1 MRKRL
6 VCLLLTLCMLFPL
19 MAAGEETAEETE
31 NGEMEQF
38 LPFEGAIPV
47 LENEWL
53 TLYFTPDYNGLCVQ
67 DHRNGRQWY
76 SQVQESQIPEGT
88 RVNKTWAKRGQSLFL
103 LNYTDVQAAT
113 GNVVMTDTVAGE
125 PVKTTEIQ
133 NEAFRLTFDFETL
146 GLKLALEFRLEE
158 DSLLVTIPFDS
169 IEERDVNVITRVALL
184 PFLGSANDWE
194 DGYILYPNGCGELYR
209 FKDEKYRTNALS
221 TFTLPVYAPHMTQAA
236 GFPLGVE
243 TDMNVDSSAFVANL
257 PAFGL
262 KKGDAAMAAVIEA
275 GDEDSDIVVNP
286 GGVSLPVN
294 NAYVNLVYR
303 NNYGTRG
310 QQINVG
316 GSTELSYVS
325 LLTDREIR
333 SGDRKVRYVFLTE
346 KDADYSG
353 MARAVRKSY
362 QERGILT
369 RLEDAPDVCLDVFC
383 TVEQQQ
389 VLTKEMLTFTNFAQA
404 RQMVE
409 WFLEQGYDLAVNVKG
424 WGSKGILGYPVY
436 TPAAASSGGEKE
448 LTELAE
454 FCAEHQVGLNLQVN
468 PVKLKEGNDGFLPLT
483 NAARDGND
491 YIYSI
496 AVGKKTYYLQN
507 HAFATEQLK
516 KLRAYQQRTGASGL
530 TFEDLGSYLFD
541 DFAGGTLMRSDYVDL
556 WQNALTEEDA
566 LIGGNGCMLGTV
578 SLLREIPEQSSLISL
593 GDESVPF
600 YQMVVHGSV
609 AYTGQPVNLFYDDV
623 GQLLKMVEYGYTPCF
638 ELTGEG
644 VSRLSSTDYQMLFSA
659 RFDTWKDEIADYA
672 ADFIEWSEQIGTRSF
687 TEHRQLSA
695 NVYESVF
702 EDVHVLVNYG
712 SEEEMGVPAGGW
724 RLVKEGKS
732 NE

>member
-19 MAAGEETAEETE
+19 MAAGEETAEKTE

-38 LPFEGAIPV
+38 LPFEGTIPV

-169 IEERDVNVITRVALL
+169 IEERNVNVITRVALL

-209 FKDEKYRTNALS
+209 FKEEKYRTNALS
-221 TFTLPVYAPHMTQAA
+221 TFTLPVYSPHITQAA
-236 GFPLGVE
+236 GLPLGVE

-389 VLTKEMLTFTNFAQA
+389 VLTKEMLTFTTFAQA

-409 WFLEQGYDLAVNVKG
+409 WFLEQGYDLTVNVKG

-448 LTELAE
+448 LAELAE
-454 FCAEHQVGLNLQVN
+454 FCAEHQVGLKLQVN

-672 ADFIEWSEQIGTRSF
+672 SDFIEWSEQIGTRSF

-702 EDVHVLVNYG
+702 EDVRVLVNYG

>member
-19 MAAGEETAEETE
+19 MAAGEETAEKTE

-113 GNVVMTDTVAGE
+113 GNVVMTDTVVGE

-209 FKDEKYRTNALS
+209 FKEEKYRTNALS
-221 TFTLPVYAPHMTQAA
+221 TFTLPVYAPHITQAA

-383 TVEQQQ
+383 TVEQQL
-389 VLTKEMLTFTNFAQA
+389 VLTKEMLTFTTFAQA

-409 WFLEQGYDLAVNVKG
+409 WFLEQGYDLTVNVKG

-448 LTELAE
+448 LAELAE
-454 FCAEHQVGLNLQVN
+454 FCAEHQVGLKLQVN

-491 YIYSI
+491 YVYSI

-507 HAFATEQLK
+507 HAFAAEQLK

-644 VSRLSSTDYQMLFSA
+644 VSRLSSTDYKMLFSA

-702 EDVHVLVNYG
+702 EDVRVLVNYG

>member
-19 MAAGEETAEETE
+19 MAAGEETAEKTE

-38 LPFEGAIPV
+38 LPFEGTIPV

-169 IEERDVNVITRVALL
+169 IEERNVNVITRVALL

-209 FKDEKYRTNALS
+209 FKEEKYRTNALS
-221 TFTLPVYAPHMTQAA
+221 TFTLPVYSPHITQAA

-262 KKGDAAMAAVIEA
+262 KKGNAAMAAVIEA

-389 VLTKEMLTFTNFAQA
+389 VLTKEMLTFTTFAQA

-409 WFLEQGYDLAVNVKG
+409 WFLEQGYDLTVNVKG

-448 LTELAE
+448 LAELTE
-454 FCAEHQVGLNLQVN
+454 FCAEHQVGLKLQVN

-702 EDVHVLVNYG
+702 EDVRVLVNYG

>member
-19 MAAGEETAEETE
+19 MAAGEETAEKTE

-38 LPFEGAIPV
+38 LPFEGTIPV

-209 FKDEKYRTNALS
+209 FKEEKYRTNALS
-221 TFTLPVYAPHMTQAA
+221 TFTLPVYSPHITQAA

-262 KKGDAAMAAVIEA
+262 KKGNAAMAAVIEA

-383 TVEQQQ
+383 TVEQHQ
-389 VLTKEMLTFTNFAQA
+389 VLTKEMLTFTTFAQA

-409 WFLEQGYDLAVNVKG
+409 WFLEQGYDLTVNVKG

-448 LTELAE
+448 LAELAE
-454 FCAEHQVGLNLQVN
+454 FCAEHQVGLKLQVN

-507 HAFATEQLK
+507 HAFATEELK

-702 EDVHVLVNYG
+702 EDVRVLVNYG

>member
-19 MAAGEETAEETE
+19 MAAGEETAEKTE

-209 FKDEKYRTNALS
+209 FKEEKYRTNALS
-221 TFTLPVYAPHMTQAA
+221 TFTLPVYAPHITQAS

-389 VLTKEMLTFTNFAQA
+389 VLTKEMLTFTTFAQA

-409 WFLEQGYDLAVNVKG
+409 WFLEQGYDLTVNVKG

-448 LTELAE
+448 LAELAE
-454 FCAEHQVGLNLQVN
+454 FCAEHQVGLKLQVN

-702 EDVHVLVNYG
+702 EDVRVLVNYG

>member
-1 MRKRL
+1 M
-6 VCLLLTLCMLFPL
+6 
-19 MAAGEETAEETE
+19 
-31 NGEMEQF
+31 
-38 LPFEGAIPV
+38 
-47 LENEWL
+47 
-53 TLYFTPDYNGLCVQ
+53 
-67 DHRNGRQWY
+67 
-76 SQVQESQIPEGT
+76 
-88 RVNKTWAKRGQSLFL
+88 
-103 LNYTDVQAAT
+103 
-113 GNVVMTDTVAGE
+113 
-125 PVKTTEIQ
+125 
-133 NEAFRLTFDFETL
+133 
-146 GLKLALEFRLEE
+146 
-158 DSLLVTIPFDS
+158 
-169 IEERDVNVITRVALL
+169 
-184 PFLGSANDWE
+184 
-194 DGYILYPNGCGELYR
+194 
-209 FKDEKYRTNALS
+209 
-221 TFTLPVYAPHMTQAA
+221 
-236 GFPLGVE
+236 
-243 TDMNVDSSAFVANL
+243 
-257 PAFGL
+257 
-262 KKGDAAMAAVIEA
+262 
-275 GDEDSDIVVNP
+275 
-286 GGVSLPVN
+286 
-294 NAYVNLVYR
+294 
-303 NNYGTRG
+303 
-310 QQINVG
+310 
-316 GSTELSYVS
+316 
-325 LLTDREIR
+325 
-333 SGDRKVRYVFLTE
+333 
-346 KDADYSG
+346 
-353 MARAVRKSY
+353 
-362 QERGILT
+362 
-369 RLEDAPDVCLDVFC
+369 
-383 TVEQQQ
+383 
-389 VLTKEMLTFTNFAQA
+389 
-404 RQMVE
+404 
-409 WFLEQGYDLAVNVKG
+409 
-424 WGSKGILGYPVY
+424 Y

-448 LTELAE
+448 LAELAE
-454 FCAEHQVGLNLQVN
+454 FCAEHQVGLKLQVN

-702 EDVHVLVNYG
+702 EDVRVLVNYG

>member
-19 MAAGEETAEETE
+19 MAAGKETAEKTE

-38 LPFEGAIPV
+38 LPFEGTIPV

-209 FKDEKYRTNALS
+209 FKEEKYRTNALS
-221 TFTLPVYAPHMTQAA
+221 TFTLPVYSPHITQAA

-262 KKGDAAMAAVIEA
+262 KKGNAAMAAVIEA

-389 VLTKEMLTFTNFAQA
+389 VLTKEMLTFTTFAQA

-409 WFLEQGYDLAVNVKG
+409 WFLEQGYDLTVNVKG

-448 LTELAE
+448 LAELAE
-454 FCAEHQVGLNLQVN
+454 FCAEHQVGLKLQVN

-507 HAFATEQLK
+507 HAFATEELK

-702 EDVHVLVNYG
+702 EDVRVLVNYG

>member
-19 MAAGEETAEETE
+19 MAAGEETAEKTG

-38 LPFEGAIPV
+38 LPFEGTIPV

-209 FKDEKYRTNALS
+209 FKEEKYRTNALS
-221 TFTLPVYAPHMTQAA
+221 TFTLPVYSPHITQAA

-369 RLEDAPDVCLDVFC
+369 RLEDTPDVCLDVFC

-389 VLTKEMLTFTNFAQA
+389 VLTKEMLTFTTFAQA

-409 WFLEQGYDLAVNVKG
+409 WFLEQGYDLTVNVKG

-448 LTELAE
+448 LAELAE
-454 FCAEHQVGLNLQVN
+454 FCAEHQVGLKLQVN

-702 EDVHVLVNYG
+702 EDVRVLVNYG

>member
-19 MAAGEETAEETE
+19 MAAGEETAEKTE

-38 LPFEGAIPV
+38 LPFEGTIPV

-76 SQVQESQIPEGT
+76 SQVQKSQIPEGT

-209 FKDEKYRTNALS
+209 FKEEKYRTNALS
-221 TFTLPVYAPHMTQAA
+221 TFTLPVYSPHITQAA

-316 GSTELSYVS
+316 GSTELSYVT

-389 VLTKEMLTFTNFAQA
+389 VLTKEMLTFTTFAQA

-409 WFLEQGYDLAVNVKG
+409 WFLEQGYDLTVNVKG

-448 LTELAE
+448 LAELAE
-454 FCAEHQVGLNLQVN
+454 FCAEHQVGLKLQVN

-702 EDVHVLVNYG
+702 EDVRVLVNYG

-724 RLVKEGKS
+724 RLVKEGKN

>member
-19 MAAGEETAEETE
+19 MAAGEETAEKTE

-38 LPFEGAIPV
+38 LPFEGTIPV

-103 LNYTDVQAAT
+103 LNYTDMQAAT

-169 IEERDVNVITRVALL
+169 IEERNVNVITRVALL

-209 FKDEKYRTNALS
+209 FKEEKYRTNALS
-221 TFTLPVYAPHMTQAA
+221 TFTLPVYSPHITQAV

-262 KKGDAAMAAVIEA
+262 KKGNAAMAAVIEA

-389 VLTKEMLTFTNFAQA
+389 VLTKEMLTFTTFAQA

-409 WFLEQGYDLAVNVKG
+409 WFLEQGYDLTVNVKG

-448 LTELAE
+448 LAELAE
-454 FCAEHQVGLNLQVN
+454 FCAEHQVGLKLQVN

-702 EDVHVLVNYG
+702 EDVRVLVNYG

>member
-19 MAAGEETAEETE
+19 MAAGEETAEKTE

-38 LPFEGAIPV
+38 LPFEGTIPV

-209 FKDEKYRTNALS
+209 FKEEKYRTNALS
-221 TFTLPVYAPHMTQAA
+221 TFTLPVYSPHITQAA

-389 VLTKEMLTFTNFAQA
+389 VLTKEMLTFTTFAQA

-409 WFLEQGYDLAVNVKG
+409 WFLEQGYDLTVNVKG

-448 LTELAE
+448 LAELAE
-454 FCAEHQVGLNLQVN
+454 FCAEHQVGLKLQVN

-516 KLRAYQQRTGASGL
+516 KLRAYQQRIGASGL

-702 EDVHVLVNYG
+702 EDVRVLVNYG

>member
-19 MAAGEETAEETE
+19 MAAGEETAEKTE

-169 IEERDVNVITRVALL
+169 IEERNVNVITRVALL

-209 FKDEKYRTNALS
+209 FKEEKYRTNALS
-221 TFTLPVYAPHMTQAA
+221 TFTLPVYSPHITQAA

-262 KKGDAAMAAVIEA
+262 KKGNAAMAAVIEA

-389 VLTKEMLTFTNFAQA
+389 VLTKEMLTFTTFAQA

-409 WFLEQGYDLAVNVKG
+409 WFLEQGYDLTVNVKG

-448 LTELAE
+448 LAELAE
-454 FCAEHQVGLNLQVN
+454 FCAEHQVGLKLQVN

-702 EDVHVLVNYG
+702 EDVRVLVNYG

>member
-19 MAAGEETAEETE
+19 MAAGEETAEKTE

-38 LPFEGAIPV
+38 LPFEGTIPV

-209 FKDEKYRTNALS
+209 FKEEKYRTNALS
-221 TFTLPVYAPHMTQAA
+221 TFTLPVYSPHITQAA

-262 KKGDAAMAAVIEA
+262 KKGNAAMAAVIEA

-389 VLTKEMLTFTNFAQA
+389 VLTKEMLTFTTFAQA

-409 WFLEQGYDLAVNVKG
+409 WFLEQGYDLTVNIKG

-448 LTELAE
+448 LAELAE
-454 FCAEHQVGLNLQVN
+454 FCAEHQVGLKLQVN

-644 VSRLSSTDYQMLFSA
+644 VSRLSSTDYQMLFSS

-702 EDVHVLVNYG
+702 EDVRVLVNYG

>member
-1 MRKRL
+1 
-6 VCLLLTLCMLFPL
+6 
-19 MAAGEETAEETE
+19 
-31 NGEMEQF
+31 
-38 LPFEGAIPV
+38 
-47 LENEWL
+47 
-53 TLYFTPDYNGLCVQ
+53 
-67 DHRNGRQWY
+67 
-76 SQVQESQIPEGT
+76 
-88 RVNKTWAKRGQSLFL
+88 
-103 LNYTDVQAAT
+103 
-113 GNVVMTDTVAGE
+113 
-125 PVKTTEIQ
+125 
-133 NEAFRLTFDFETL
+133 
-146 GLKLALEFRLEE
+146 
-158 DSLLVTIPFDS
+158 
-169 IEERDVNVITRVALL
+169 
-184 PFLGSANDWE
+184 
-194 DGYILYPNGCGELYR
+194 
-209 FKDEKYRTNALS
+209 
-221 TFTLPVYAPHMTQAA
+221 
-236 GFPLGVE
+236 
-243 TDMNVDSSAFVANL
+243 MNVDSSAFVANL

-262 KKGDAAMAAVIEA
+262 KKGNAAMAAVIEA

-389 VLTKEMLTFTNFAQA
+389 VLTKEMLTFTTFAQA

-409 WFLEQGYDLAVNVKG
+409 WFLEQGYDLTVNVKG

-448 LTELAE
+448 LAELAE
-454 FCAEHQVGLNLQVN
+454 FCAEHQVGLKLQVN

-507 HAFATEQLK
+507 HAFATEELK

-702 EDVHVLVNYG
+702 EDVRVLVNYG

>member
-19 MAAGEETAEETE
+19 MAAGEETAEKTE

-38 LPFEGAIPV
+38 LPFEGTIPV

-169 IEERDVNVITRVALL
+169 IEERNVNVITRVALL

-209 FKDEKYRTNALS
+209 FKEEKYRTNALS
-221 TFTLPVYAPHMTQAA
+221 TFTLPVYSPHITQTA

-262 KKGDAAMAAVIEA
+262 KKGNAAMAAVIEA

-389 VLTKEMLTFTNFAQA
+389 VLTKEMLTFTTFAQA

-409 WFLEQGYDLAVNVKG
+409 WFLEQGYDLTVNVKG

-448 LTELAE
+448 LAELAE
-454 FCAEHQVGLNLQVN
+454 FCAEHQVGLKLQVN

-507 HAFATEQLK
+507 HAFATEELK

-530 TFEDLGSYLFD
+530 AFEDLGSYLFD

-702 EDVHVLVNYG
+702 EDVRVLVNYG

>member
-19 MAAGEETAEETE
+19 MAAGEETAEKTG

-38 LPFEGAIPV
+38 LPFEGTIPV

-103 LNYTDVQAAT
+103 LNYTDVQAAM

-169 IEERDVNVITRVALL
+169 IEERNVNVITRVALL

-209 FKDEKYRTNALS
+209 FKEEKYRTNALS
-221 TFTLPVYAPHMTQAA
+221 TFTLPVYSPHITQAA

-262 KKGDAAMAAVIEA
+262 KKGNAAMAAVIEA

-389 VLTKEMLTFTNFAQA
+389 VLTKEMLTFTTFAQA

-409 WFLEQGYDLAVNVKG
+409 WFLEQGYDLTVNVKG

-448 LTELAE
+448 LAELAE
-454 FCAEHQVGLNLQVN
+454 FCAEHQVGLKLQVN

-702 EDVHVLVNYG
+702 EDVRVLVNYG

>member
-19 MAAGEETAEETE
+19 MAAGEETAAKTE

-38 LPFEGAIPV
+38 LPFEGTIPV

-158 DSLLVTIPFDS
+158 DSMLVTIPFDS
-169 IEERDVNVITRVALL
+169 IEERNGNVITRVALL

-209 FKDEKYRTNALS
+209 FKEEKYRTNALS
-221 TFTLPVYAPHMTQAA
+221 TFTLPVYSPHITQAA

-262 KKGDAAMAAVIEA
+262 KKGNAAMAAVIEA

-389 VLTKEMLTFTNFAQA
+389 VLTKEMLTFTTFAQA

-409 WFLEQGYDLAVNVKG
+409 WFLEQDYDLTVNVKG

-448 LTELAE
+448 LAELAE
-454 FCAEHQVGLNLQVN
+454 FCAEHQVGLKLQVN

-507 HAFATEQLK
+507 HVFATEQLK

-566 LIGGNGCMLGTV
+566 LIGGNGCMLGKV

-672 ADFIEWSEQIGTRSF
+672 TDFIEWSEQIGTRSF

-702 EDVHVLVNYG
+702 EDVRVLVNYG

-724 RLVKEGKS
+724 
-732 NE
+732 

>member
-19 MAAGEETAEETE
+19 MAAGEETAEKTE

-38 LPFEGAIPV
+38 LPFEGTIPV

-169 IEERDVNVITRVALL
+169 IEERNVNVITRVALL

-209 FKDEKYRTNALS
+209 FKEEKYRTNALS
-221 TFTLPVYAPHMTQAA
+221 TFTLPVYSPHITQAA

-389 VLTKEMLTFTNFAQA
+389 VLTKEMLTFTTFAQA

-409 WFLEQGYDLAVNVKG
+409 WFLEQGYDLTVNVKG

-448 LTELAE
+448 LAELAE
-454 FCAEHQVGLNLQVN
+454 FCAEHQVGLKLQVN

-702 EDVHVLVNYG
+702 EDVRVLVNYG

>member
-19 MAAGEETAEETE
+19 MAAGEETAEKTE

-38 LPFEGAIPV
+38 LPFEGTIPV

-209 FKDEKYRTNALS
+209 FKEEKYRTNALS
-221 TFTLPVYAPHMTQAA
+221 TFTLPVYSPHITQAA
-236 GFPLGVE
+236 GLPLGVE

-389 VLTKEMLTFTNFAQA
+389 VLTKEMLTFTTFAQA

-409 WFLEQGYDLAVNVKG
+409 WFLEQGYDLTVNVKG

-448 LTELAE
+448 LAELAE
-454 FCAEHQVGLNLQVN
+454 FCAEHQVGLKLQVN

-702 EDVHVLVNYG
+702 EDVRVLVNYG

>member
-19 MAAGEETAEETE
+19 MAAGEETAEKTE

-88 RVNKTWAKRGQSLFL
+88 RVNKTWAKRGQSLLL

-113 GNVVMTDTVAGE
+113 GNVVMTDTVAGD

-169 IEERDVNVITRVALL
+169 IEERDVNVITRVAPL

-209 FKDEKYRTNALS
+209 FKEEKYRTNALS
-221 TFTLPVYAPHMTQAA
+221 TFTLPVYAPHITQAA

-294 NAYVNLVYR
+294 NVYVNLVYR
-303 NNYGTRG
+303 NSYGTRG

-389 VLTKEMLTFTNFAQA
+389 VLTKEMLTFTTFAQA

-409 WFLEQGYDLAVNVKG
+409 WFLEQGYDLTVNVKG

-448 LTELAE
+448 LAELAE
-454 FCAEHQVGLNLQVN
+454 FCAEHQVGLKLQVN

-507 HAFATEQLK
+507 HTFATEQLK

-702 EDVHVLVNYG
+702 EDVRVWVNYG

>member
-19 MAAGEETAEETE
+19 MAAGEETAEKTE

-38 LPFEGAIPV
+38 LPFEGTIPV

-209 FKDEKYRTNALS
+209 FKEEKYRTNALS
-221 TFTLPVYAPHMTQAA
+221 TFTLPVYAPHITQAA

-389 VLTKEMLTFTNFAQA
+389 VLTKEMLTFTTFAQA

-409 WFLEQGYDLAVNVKG
+409 WFLEQGYDLTVNVKG

-448 LTELAE
+448 LAELAE
-454 FCAEHQVGLNLQVN
+454 FCAEHQVGLKLQVN

-702 EDVHVLVNYG
+702 EDVRVLVNYG

>member
-19 MAAGEETAEETE
+19 MAAGEETAEKTE
-31 NGEMEQF
+31 NSEMEQF
-38 LPFEGAIPV
+38 LPFEGTIPV

-209 FKDEKYRTNALS
+209 FKEEKYRTNALS
-221 TFTLPVYAPHMTQAA
+221 TFTLPVYSPHITQAA

-389 VLTKEMLTFTNFAQA
+389 VLTKEMLTFTTFAQA

-409 WFLEQGYDLAVNVKG
+409 WFLEQGYDLTVNVKG

-448 LTELAE
+448 LAELAE
-454 FCAEHQVGLNLQVN
+454 FCAEHQVGLKLQVN

-702 EDVHVLVNYG
+702 EDVRVLVNYG

>member
-19 MAAGEETAEETE
+19 MAAGEETAEKTE

-38 LPFEGAIPV
+38 LPFEGTIPV

-209 FKDEKYRTNALS
+209 FKEEKYRTNALS
-221 TFTLPVYAPHMTQAA
+221 TFTLPVYSPHITQAA

-389 VLTKEMLTFTNFAQA
+389 VLTKEMLTFTTFAQA

-409 WFLEQGYDLAVNVKG
+409 WFLEQGYDLTVNVKG

-448 LTELAE
+448 LAELAE
-454 FCAEHQVGLNLQVN
+454 FCAEHQVGLKLQVN

-702 EDVHVLVNYG
+702 EDVRVLVNYG

>member
-19 MAAGEETAEETE
+19 MAAGEETAEKTE

-38 LPFEGAIPV
+38 LPFEGTIPV

-209 FKDEKYRTNALS
+209 FKEEKYRTNALS
-221 TFTLPVYAPHMTQAA
+221 TFTLPVYSPHITQAA

-262 KKGDAAMAAVIEA
+262 KKGNAAMAAVIEA

-389 VLTKEMLTFTNFAQA
+389 VLTKEMLTFTTFAQA

-409 WFLEQGYDLAVNVKG
+409 WFLEQGYDLTVNVKG

-448 LTELAE
+448 LAELAE
-454 FCAEHQVGLNLQVN
+454 FCAEHQVGLKLQVN

-702 EDVHVLVNYG
+702 EDVRVLVNYG

>member
-19 MAAGEETAEETE
+19 MAAGEETAEKTE

-38 LPFEGAIPV
+38 LPFEGTIPV

-169 IEERDVNVITRVALL
+169 IEERNVNVITRVALL

-209 FKDEKYRTNALS
+209 FKEEKYRTNALS
-221 TFTLPVYAPHMTQAA
+221 TFTLPVYSPHITQAV

-262 KKGDAAMAAVIEA
+262 KKGNAAMAAVIEA

-389 VLTKEMLTFTNFAQA
+389 VLTKEMLTFTTFAQA

-409 WFLEQGYDLAVNVKG
+409 WFLEQGYDLTVNVKG

-448 LTELAE
+448 LAELAE
-454 FCAEHQVGLNLQVN
+454 FCAEHQVGLKLQVN

-702 EDVHVLVNYG
+702 EDVRVLVNYG

>member
-19 MAAGEETAEETE
+19 MAAGEETAEKTE

-169 IEERDVNVITRVALL
+169 IEERNVNVITRVALL

-209 FKDEKYRTNALS
+209 FKEEKYRTNALS
-221 TFTLPVYAPHMTQAA
+221 TFTLPVYSPHITQAA
-236 GFPLGVE
+236 GLPLGVE

-369 RLEDAPDVCLDVFC
+369 PIGDAPDVCLDVFC

-389 VLTKEMLTFTNFAQA
+389 VLTKEMLTFTTFAQA

-409 WFLEQGYDLAVNVKG
+409 WFLEQGYDLTVNVKG

-448 LTELAE
+448 LAELAE
-454 FCAEHQVGLNLQVN
+454 FCAEHQVGLKLQVN

-702 EDVHVLVNYG
+702 EDVRVLVNYG